1 MCCPSVKWTLGSTQ
15 QTLACG
21 IAFQVYGSPCAA
33 RARIR
38 CHGYNAA
45 DNCDTDC
52 QIVAIEYCADA
63 TDPACEWTTD
73 PGGCG
78 AVFAGLAAEISCYGD
93 AEQPEAEYGLP
104 RGNLFI
110 QATQQQCAAQG
121 GDYCQSPPCAEP
133 CKLICPPGPTEWR
146 IIDSNGVVWFAGD
159 VEANPNATENLC
171 YETND
176 CDSAF
181 QPQWVFK
188 DYPFIWENGF
198 SGAEVTA
205 LYIGSS
211 ATLRLEVLGCATA
224 GPATWTTVKGP
235 TATTMPSACDS
246 GSAQEWENQLSWL
259 VLGTGCSAP
268 AYYGQPTTSFW
279 TVAPDRCECL
289 LDPSTGLA
297 VTYQDGEETK
307 CRHCNNRIGG
317 ERGSGLEYLDH
328 GMGVKYTNRNGDG
341 DGSNL
346 WNWEDDQGRYP
357 AGWLPTETSFE
368 GSEKTDSDV
377 TIEGTMRYWRHYR
390 TPPGFGPPQFR
401 TVTINGQA
409 PTFPNFE
416 LTGVSIDMIV
426 ENITVNNAELGLRL
440 LEPCDLP
447 NGYRPTIQVKNQI
460 TLKNDSSA
468 TNVDIVPWP
477 GHTPQCLVENSSF
490 IGNSNS
496 SLLSTTVSMDCEF
509 KNSSQFRGGTI
520 TGNVT
525 FTGGASIANF
535 STFGPGPGVIN
546 GNATFNGSS
555 LNGST
560 NENAEVN
567 GDATFNGN
575 SYMYDGNVTGTAT
588 FNGNSCWAG
597 VATAGT
603 FVPDPPP
610 AC

>member
-78 AVFAGLAAEISCYGD
+78 AVFAELAAEISCYGD

-259 VLGTGCSAP
+259 VLGTGCSTP

-307 CRHCNNRIGG
+307 CRYCNNRIGG

-368 GSEKTDSDV
+368 GPEKTDSDV
-377 TIEGTMRYWRHYR
+377 VIEGDMNYWRAYR
-390 TPPGFGPPQFR
+390 RPPGFAPPRFR
-401 TVTINGQA
+401 NVTITSPPG
-409 PTFPNFE
+409 
-416 LTGVSIDMIV
+416 TGPLSRKEVTMGMIADAIIV
-426 ENITVNNAELGLRL
+426 DNAQLRSWFAS
-440 LEPCDLP
+440 PCYP
-447 NGYRPTIQVKNQI
+447 NGYRPTFVVKDQI
-460 TLKNDSSA
+460 TF
-468 TNVDIVPWP
+468 TNGANARGVAIDPL
-477 GHTPQCLVENSSF
+477 G
-490 IGNSNS
+490 GNAP
-496 SLLSTTVSMDCEF
+496 LAVFDTGFLDGLPDPLDPLQTVVSMDCIF
-509 KNSSQFRGGTI
+509 KGQSFFQGGI
-520 TGNVT
+520 INGNVT
-525 FTGGASIANF
+525 FEGSASMEGGAVPAI
-535 STFGPGPGVIN
+535 IN
-546 GNATFNGSS
+546 GNATFLEQSYMNGA
-555 LNGST
+555 
-560 NENAEVN
+560 NAVVN
-567 GDATFNGN
+567 GDATFSDDTFMDYG
-575 SYMYDGNVTGTAT
+575 DVTGTAT
-588 FNGNSCWAG
+588 FNDDACYYGTG
-597 VATAGT
+597 GTGITGT